1 MSLIQTCKC
10 EECDMQKSFANHWV
24 MLYERNGNLVIL
36 PRWDP
41 KMMRRTRHFCGRAH
55 ASRYV
60 ERWIAGLALNAMP
73 EPVPDHAQRKL
84 AQPEV
89 AVPFISDEEDE
100 ANALELATRSR
111 NPIWVNSVSPELA
124 SENLHPENSTSLQNR
139 R

>member
-36 PRWDP
+36 PKWDT

-60 ERWIAGLALNAMP
+60 ERWIAGLAPNAMP
-73 EPVPDHAQRKL
+73 DAVLEPGPGKSAPSQF
-84 AQPEV
+84 APQI
-89 AVPFISDEEDE
+89 ISDEEDE
-100 ANALELATRSR
+100 AIALELAAKYR
-111 NPIWVNSVSPELA
+111 
-124 SENLHPENSTSLQNR
+124 
-139 R
+139 